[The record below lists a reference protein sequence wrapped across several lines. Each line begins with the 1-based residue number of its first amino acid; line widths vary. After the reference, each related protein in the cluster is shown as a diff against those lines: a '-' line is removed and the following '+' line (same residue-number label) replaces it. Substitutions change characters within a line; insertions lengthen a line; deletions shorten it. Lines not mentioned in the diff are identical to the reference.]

1 MPRRPTLPISLPGVV
16 ATGLLAAALLAAAPS
31 APAAAAQ
38 NCIQTYDRKGNVT
51 GRYCSDGPADTSEPV
66 EQVVPSGSGAG
77 GAGGRRATV
86 QRVNPGLPDGVD
98 IKCGGKGQ
106 RCRGTF
112 FLR

>member
-1 MPRRPTLPISLPGVV
+1 MTRSPSRKSLLPGCIV
-16 ATGLLAAALLAAAPS
+16 ALLLAVLLVAPH

-66 EQVVPSGSGAG
+66 EQVVPSGSGG
-77 GAGGRRATV
+77 SRRANV

>member
-1 MPRRPTLPISLPGVV
+1 MTRSPFRKSLPPGCIV
-16 ATGLLAAALLAAAPS
+16 ALLLAVLLAAPAAPAS
-31 APAAAAQ
+31 AAQ

-66 EQVVPSGSGAG
+66 EQVVPSGG
-77 GAGGRRATV
+77 GGGGRRANV

>member
-1 MPRRPTLPISLPGVV
+1 MPRRAIHTLLLPGCLVV
-16 ATGLLAAALLAAAPS
+16 AFVAGAPMRHS
-31 APAAAAQ
+31 LAAQ

-51 GRYCSDGPADTSEPV
+51 GRYCSDGAADSEPV
-66 EQVVPSGSGAG
+66 EQVVPSGSGG
-77 GAGGRRATV
+77 GGKRANV

>member
-1 MPRRPTLPISLPGVV
+1 MPSVPSCKSLLPG
-16 ATGLLAAALLAAAPS
+16 LALLALMS
-31 APAAAAQ
+31 AIQPAAAAQ

-51 GRYCSDGPADTSEPV
+51 GRYCSDGPADSEPV
-66 EQVVPSGSGAG
+66 EQVVPSGSGSAG
-77 GAGGRRATV
+77 GGKRANV

-98 IKCGGKGQ
+98 IRCGGKGQ